1 MAVPLNYISMKNK
14 ITYVI
19 DDDKL
24 SIKLMSMLIAR
35 NNFCEEIISF
45 HNPQNALDE
54 LKNNATNPSKLP
66 DVILL
71 DLNMPVLD
79 GWQFLDEFILV
90 EFAKKII
97 VFIVSSSID
106 PSDLEMAKNY
116 PIIKDYI
123 IKPLSYEKLKQASLS
138 IESEV

>member
-1 MAVPLNYISMKNK
+1 MKNK

-35 NNFCEEIISF
+35 NSFCEEIISF

-123 IKPLSYEKLKQASLS
+123 IKPLSSEKLKQASLS

>member
-1 MAVPLNYISMKNK
+1 MKNK
-14 ITYVI
+14 MTYII

-24 SIKLMSMLIAR
+24 SIKLMSMLITK
-35 NNFCEEIISF
+35 NNFCEDITAF
-45 HNPQNALDE
+45 HNPQTALDE
-54 LKNNATNPSKLP
+54 LKNNANDASKLP

-79 GWQFLDEFILV
+79 GWQFLDEFNLIS
-90 EFAKKII
+90 FAKKIL

-116 PIIKDYI
+116 PNVKNYI
-123 IKPLSYEKLKQASLS
+123 VKPLSSEKLKLTAFI
-138 IESEV
+138 IENEIC

>member
-1 MAVPLNYISMKNK
+1 MKNK
-14 ITYVI
+14 TTYLI

-24 SIKLMSMLIAR
+24 SIKLMSMLISK

-45 HNPQNALDE
+45 YNPQTALNE
-54 LKNNATNPSKLP
+54 LKNNSNNPDRLP

-79 GWQFLDEFILV
+79 GWQFLDEFELIT
-90 EFAKKII
+90 FAKKII

-106 PSDLEMAKNY
+106 PSDIEMAKNY

-123 IKPLSYEKLKQASLS
+123 IKPLSSEKLKQATLV
-138 IESEV
+138 IENELD

>member
-1 MAVPLNYISMKNK
+1 MKNK

-35 NNFCEEIISF
+35 NNFCEEIVSF

-79 GWQFLDEFILV
+79 GWQFLDEFILIQ
-90 EFAKKII
+90 FAKKII

-106 PSDLEMAKNY
+106 PSDLEMAKKY

-123 IKPLSYEKLKQASLS
+123 IKPLNSDKLKQASLS

>member
-1 MAVPLNYISMKNK
+1 MKNK
-14 ITYVI
+14 STYII

-24 SIKLMSMLIAR
+24 SIKLMSMLIAK
-35 NNFCEEIISF
+35 NNFCEEITSF

-54 LKNNATNPSKLP
+54 LKNNAKDPSKLP

-79 GWQFLDEFILV
+79 GWQFLDEFILIQ
-90 EFAKKII
+90 FAKKII

-123 IKPLSYEKLKQASLS
+123 IKPLNSEKLKQASLS

>member
-1 MAVPLNYISMKNK
+1 MKNK
-14 ITYVI
+14 TTYII

-24 SIKLMSMLIAR
+24 SIRLMSMLISK

-45 HNPQNALDE
+45 HNPQAALDQLKINAL
-54 LKNNATNPSKLP
+54 NPSRLP

-79 GWQFLDEFILV
+79 GWQFLDEFQLIA
-90 EFAKKII
+90 FAKKII

-106 PSDLEMAKNY
+106 PYDLEKTKNY
-116 PIIKDYI
+116 PIIKNYI
-123 IKPLSYEKLKQASLS
+123 IKPLTSEKLKKASVL
-138 IESEV
+138 IENEI

>member
-1 MAVPLNYISMKNK
+1 MKNK
-14 ITYVI
+14 TTYLI

-24 SIKLMSMLIAR
+24 SIKLMSMLISK

-45 HNPQNALDE
+45 YNPQTALNE
-54 LKNNATNPSKLP
+54 LKNNSNNPAQLP

-79 GWQFLDEFILV
+79 GWQFLDEFERIT
-90 EFAKKII
+90 FAKKII

-106 PSDLEMAKNY
+106 PSDLEMTKNY

-123 IKPLSYEKLKQASLS
+123 IKPLSSEKLKQATLL
-138 IESEV
+138 IENELD

>member
-1 MAVPLNYISMKNK
+1 MKNK
-14 ITYVI
+14 STYLI

-24 SIKLMSMLIAR
+24 SIKLMSMLISK
-35 NNFCEEIISF
+35 NNFCEELISF
-45 HNPQNALDE
+45 HNPQTALNE
-54 LKNNATNPSKLP
+54 LKNNSNNPAKLP

-79 GWQFLDEFILV
+79 GWQFLDEFVLV
-90 EFAKKII
+90 PFAKKIT

-123 IKPLSYEKLKQASLS
+123 IKPLSSEKLKQATLQ
-138 IESEV
+138 IENDVE

>member
-123 IKPLSYEKLKQASLS
+123 IKPLSSEKLKQASLS

>member
-1 MAVPLNYISMKNK
+1 MKNK
-14 ITYVI
+14 TTYII

-24 SIKLMSMLIAR
+24 SIKLMSMLIAK
-35 NNFCEEIISF
+35 NNFCEEIASF
-45 HNPQNALDE
+45 YNPQTALDE
-54 LKNNATNPSKLP
+54 LKSNSNNPSKLP

-79 GWQFLDEFILV
+79 GWQFLDEFILIP
-90 EFAKKII
+90 FAKEIV

-116 PIIKDYI
+116 PIVKDYI
-123 IKPLSYEKLKQASLS
+123 IKPLSSEKLRQASLM
-138 IESEV
+138 IEKEIFPQ

>member
-1 MAVPLNYISMKNK
+1 MKNK
-14 ITYVI
+14 ITYII

-24 SIKLMSMLIAR
+24 SIKLMSMLISK
-35 NNFCEEIISF
+35 NNFCEEIVSF
-45 HNPQNALDE
+45 YNPQTALDE

-79 GWQFLDEFILV
+79 GWQFLDEFELV
-90 EFAKKII
+90 NFAKEII

-116 PIIKDYI
+116 PTVKSYI
-123 IKPLSYEKLKQASLS
+123 VKPLTSEKLKQASFL
-138 IESEV
+138 IEN

>member
-1 MAVPLNYISMKNK
+1 MKNK
-14 ITYVI
+14 TTCII

-24 SIKLMSMLIAR
+24 SIKLMSMLISK
-35 NNFCEEIISF
+35 NNFCEEIVSF
-45 HNPQNALDE
+45 HNPQTALDE
-54 LKNNATNPSKLP
+54 LKGNATNLSRLP

-79 GWQFLDEFILV
+79 GWQFLDEFTYIT
-90 EFAKKII
+90 FAKKIV

-116 PIIKDYI
+116 PIVKDYI
-123 IKPLSYEKLKQASLS
+123 IKPLSSEKLKQASVL
-138 IESEV
+138 IENEISSQ

>member
-1 MAVPLNYISMKNK
+1 MKNK

-24 SIKLMSMLIAR
+24 SIKLMSMLISK

-45 HNPQNALDE
+45 YNPQNALDE
-54 LKNNATNPSKLP
+54 LKNNAANSSKLP

-79 GWQFLDEFILV
+79 GWQFLDEFILI
-90 EFAKKII
+90 EFAKKIV

-123 IKPLSYEKLKQASLS
+123 IKPLSSEKLKEASLL
-138 IESEV
+138 IEVELR

>member
-1 MAVPLNYISMKNK
+1 MQNK
-14 ITYVI
+14 ITYII
-19 DDDKL
+19 DDDRL
-24 SIKLMSMLIAR
+24 SIKLMSILISK

-45 HNPQNALDE
+45 HNPQTALDE

-79 GWQFLDEFILV
+79 GWQFLDEFTLV
-90 EFAKKII
+90 SFAKKIL

-116 PIIKDYI
+116 PTIKNYI
-123 IKPLSYEKLKQASLS
+123 IKPLSSEKLKQTSLL
-138 IESEV
+138 IENEI

>member
-1 MAVPLNYISMKNK
+1 MKNK
-14 ITYVI
+14 MTYII

-24 SIKLMSMLIAR
+24 SIKLMSMLITK
-35 NNFCEEIISF
+35 NNFCEEITAF
-45 HNPQNALDE
+45 HNPQTALDE
-54 LKNNATNPSKLP
+54 LKNNANDASKLP

-79 GWQFLDEFILV
+79 GWQFLDEFNLIS
-90 EFAKKII
+90 FAKKIL

-116 PIIKDYI
+116 PNVKNYI
-123 IKPLSYEKLKQASLS
+123 VKPLSSEKLKLTAFI
-138 IESEV
+138 IENEIC

>member
-1 MAVPLNYISMKNK
+1 MEAPLNYISMKNK

-24 SIKLMSMLIAR
+24 SIKLMSMLIAK
-35 NNFCEEIISF
+35 NNFCEEITSF

-54 LKNNATNPSKLP
+54 LKNNAKDPSKLP

-90 EFAKKII
+90 EFTKKII

-123 IKPLSYEKLKQASLS
+123 IKPLSSEKLKQASLS

>member
-1 MAVPLNYISMKNK
+1 MKNK

-24 SIKLMSMLIAR
+24 SIKLMSMLITR
-35 NNFCEEIISF
+35 NNFCEEIVSF

-79 GWQFLDEFILV
+79 GWQFLDEFILIQFV
-90 EFAKKII
+90 KKII

-123 IKPLSYEKLKQASLS
+123 IKPLNSDKLKQASLS

>member
-1 MAVPLNYISMKNK
+1 MKNK
-14 ITYVI
+14 TTYLI

-24 SIKLMSMLIAR
+24 SIKLMSMLISK

-45 HNPQNALDE
+45 YNPQTALNE
-54 LKNNATNPSKLP
+54 LKNNSNNPAQLP

-79 GWQFLDEFILV
+79 GWQFLDEFELIT
-90 EFAKKII
+90 FAKKII

-123 IKPLSYEKLKQASLS
+123 IKPLSSEKLKQATLV
-138 IESEV
+138 IENELD

>member
-1 MAVPLNYISMKNK
+1 MKNK

-24 SIKLMSMLIAR
+24 SIKLMSMLISK
-35 NNFCEEIISF
+35 NNFCDEIISF
-45 HNPQNALDE
+45 YNPQNALDE
-54 LKNNATNPSKLP
+54 LKNNAADSSKLP

-79 GWQFLDEFILV
+79 GWQFLDEFTQV
-90 EFAKKII
+90 DFAKKIVI
-97 VFIVSSSID
+97 FIVSSSID

-123 IKPLSYEKLKQASLS
+123 VKPLTSEKLKHASLL
-138 IESEV
+138 IEQEVC

>member
-1 MAVPLNYISMKNK
+1 MKNK

-24 SIKLMSMLIAR
+24 SIKLMSMLIAK

-106 PSDLEMAKNY
+106 PSDLEMVKNY

-123 IKPLSYEKLKQASLS
+123 IKPLSSEKLKQASLS
-138 IESEV
+138 IESDV

>member
-1 MAVPLNYISMKNK
+1 MKNK
-14 ITYVI
+14 ITYLI

-24 SIKLMSMLIAR
+24 SIKLMSMLIAK

-45 HNPQNALDE
+45 HNPKTALDE
-54 LKNNATNPSKLP
+54 LKNSAKNSSKLP

-79 GWQFLDEFILV
+79 GWQFLDEFILI
-90 EFAKKII
+90 EFSKEIV

-116 PIIKDYI
+116 PIVKDYI
-123 IKPLSYEKLKQASLS
+123 IKPLTSEKLKQASLL
-138 IESEV
+138 IENEVG